1 MIRVVKCGGK
11 YYVLDNEILWV
22 AKKIQSVVEDS
33 LRVSVEVKIE
43 MDQPLF
49 KGNIQEVTIQETNF
63 SHTNEELFIFECM
76 KRIPTK

>member
-22 AKKIQSVVEDS
+22 VKKIQSVVEDS

-76 KRIPTK
+76 KRIPTT

>member
-11 YYVLDNEILWV
+11 YYVLDNEILLV

-76 KRIPTK
+76 KRIPTT

>member
-63 SHTNEELFIFECM
+63 SHTNEELFLSV
-76 KRIPTK
+76 

>member
-76 KRIPTK
+76 KRIPTT

>member
-1 MIRVVKCGGK
+1 M
-11 YYVLDNEILWV
+11 
-22 AKKIQSVVEDS
+22 VEDS

-76 KRIPTK
+76 KRIPTT